1 MMQHACALVVL
12 AAEPPDFRVYIFA
25 AYGAVILLLLLFNL
39 WSAAQVSGAE
49 RRLEQVERRLQA
61 SEKASGKTEG

>member
-1 MMQHACALVVL
+1 MLALVVQ
-12 AAEPPDFRVYIFA
+12 ADFRVYVFA

-39 WSAAQVSGAE
+39 WSAAQVGAAE

-61 SEKASGKTEG
+61 SEKAPGKTEG